1 MTDAD
6 LVLGRLLSA
15 TTLVS
20 PSAPARTAAPGATRV
35 VDRTLT
41 CDAGKP
47 TAYASIA
54 GTKTARLFTSTDCQ
68 EDRWRRMD
76 P

>member
-6 LVLGRLLSA
+6 LVLGRLLTA

-20 PSAPARTAAPGATRV
+20 HSAPARTAAPDATRV
-35 VDRTLT
+35 IDRTLA

-54 GTKTARLFTSTDCQ
+54 GARTARLFTSTDCQ
-68 EDRWRRMD
+68 ED
-76 P
+76 